1 MKSTSGRME
10 ESALQISSTAR
21 LVYESNKIWAPSSL
35 YNAVKAV
42 IIGSDE
48 LSKGEA
54 TLKDLDSGAQKN
66 VALDKIV
73 EELR

>member
-1 MKSTSGRME
+1 MMK
-10 ESALQISSTAR
+10 A
-21 LVYESNKIWAPSSL
+21 NKV
-35 YNAVKAV
+35 NAVKAV
-42 IIGSDE
+42 IVGSDE
-48 LSKGEA
+48 LSRGEV

>member
-1 MKSTSGRME
+1 MMK
-10 ESALQISSTAR
+10 A
-21 LVYESNKIWAPSSL
+21 NKV
-35 YNAVKAV
+35 NAVKA
-42 IIGSDE
+42 IIVGSDE
-48 LSKGEA
+48 LSRGEA